1 MMEAML
7 FRVDSIEHS
16 AHFPPERLTWTMTV
30 SESLLPLEPAAAMFD
45 RPSAHSHI
53 SGSGPTLISETLRQQ
68 PGLATVAMFIFRGE
82 SS

>member
-1 MMEAML
+1 M
-7 FRVDSIEHS
+7 DSIEHS

-45 RPSAHSHI
+45 RPSVHTAQSHI